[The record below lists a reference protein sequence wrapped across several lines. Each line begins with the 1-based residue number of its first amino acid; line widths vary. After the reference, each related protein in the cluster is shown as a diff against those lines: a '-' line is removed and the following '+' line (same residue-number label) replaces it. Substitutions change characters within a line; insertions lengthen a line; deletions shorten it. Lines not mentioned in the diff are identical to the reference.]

1 MICCS
6 NFSSDYNLKVFCNE
20 SRDTGLMKTITWFYI
35 LYIGLL
41 FVKRVLHHRVDMWHT
56 SWSIEYFEM
65 QRNNMQT
72 WMTSCTQKR
81 RWQCRRVG
89 RRCCSSCSS
98 LVFKNLEKK
107 VAAAI
112 TTSAIASSAIS
123 LLYFHIINIP
133 MHVMCGASTDD
144 DVRRRT
150 TMDDSGR
157 RRPSSSV
164 VAQLCHQVDV
174 RRRAVCECR
183 RFTAHWLGSFW
194 TNLW

>member
-123 LLYFHIINIP
+123 LLYLHIINMP
-133 MHVMCGASTDD
+133 VHVIW
-144 DVRRRT
+144 RT
-150 TMDDSGR
+150 TT
-157 RRPSSSV
+157 SSV
-164 VAQLCHQVDV
+164 VAQLCRQVDV
-174 RRRAVCECR
+174 RRRTVCERALSQLSGLAWRHPTSQTTRARLFCSL
-183 RFTAHWLGSFW
+183 FIVDCVTL
-194 TNLW
+194 